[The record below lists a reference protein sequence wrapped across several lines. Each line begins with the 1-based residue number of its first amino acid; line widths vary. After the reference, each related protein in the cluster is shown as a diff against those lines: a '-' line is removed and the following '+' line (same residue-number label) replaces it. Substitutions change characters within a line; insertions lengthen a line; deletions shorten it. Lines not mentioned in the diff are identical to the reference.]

1 MSTLSLVFPGQKV
14 FHTNFLN
21 LGIERPSLVTNFLC
35 SGLICPCW
43 TRTCAQN
50 RSLYR
55 TIFEFAPIRTVNP
68 KSEGRGFHEHINAC
82 SQSLSIFLCYSFVV
96 SEVLVGRFYP
106 WIAGYLDIL
115 IDETMTTTTDRQ
127 RQSDI

>member
-1 MSTLSLVFPGQKV
+1 MFVHLFNLRLPQSENYIKV
-14 FHTNFLN
+14 TDKCQHYTNFLN

-68 KSEGRGFHEHINAC
+68 KSEGRGLHEND
-82 SQSLSIFLCYSFVV
+82 F
-96 SEVLVGRFYP
+96 
-106 WIAGYLDIL
+106 
-115 IDETMTTTTDRQ
+115 
-127 RQSDI
+127 